1 MDVIWNMYI
10 KNVTTVLYLWAKS
23 AIDKNFKAPRNF
35 GIAIIQSSGV
45 CC

>member
-23 AIDKNFKAPRNF
+23 VIDKNFKAPRNF